1 MIKLTDKEREGYD
14 ILRAEMPDSLAME
27 LVEYRRERKAKITA
41 RIARSLLE
49 KYKQFGNIEQAITT
63 QMERNW
69 IGFEID
75 WLKRPSKFTE
85 QHHPTPR
92 SSANY
97 GNPVNQ
103 NPIPQP
109 MSEEERARRSE
120 MVARTKNLFRAQ
132 GA

>member
-1 MIKLTDKEREGYD
+1 MIKLTEKEREGYD
-14 ILRAEMPDSLAME
+14 ILRTEMPDTLAME

-85 QHHPTPR
+85 QHHPTPKSPFMQR
-92 SSANY
+92 QQSIKDQLVRDISGEIDEFTGQTFDLAAADY
-97 GNPVNQ
+97 
-103 NPIPQP
+103 
-109 MSEEERARRSE
+109 RAH
-120 MVARTKNLFRAQ
+120 
-132 GA
+132 

>member
-14 ILRAEMPDSLAME
+14 ILRKEMPDTLAME
-27 LVEYRRERKAKITA
+27 LVEYRRERKARITA

-92 SSANY
+92 NGANY
-97 GNPVNQ
+97 GNPSNDIT
-103 NPIPQP
+103 PIPK
-109 MSEEERARRSE
+109 MTEEERARRAE
-120 MVARTKNLFRAQ
+120 MAERARQAIRGVVA
-132 GA
+132 